1 MAYQGMS
8 NSAYCD
14 IWPIV
19 NGFPMYTLNILK
31 VHAGHKKNIL
41 QWNLAFVCIP
51 PMNHYLQREQGHMGG
66 KAVQNNLK

>member
-1 MAYQGMS
+1 
-8 NSAYCD
+8 
-14 IWPIV
+14 
-19 NGFPMYTLNILK
+19 MYTLNILK